1 MGEEDPDMNKSL
13 RPVLA
18 LSALA
23 VLGGCVAVP
32 AGPAYYHEPAPVV
45 LVPAPV
51 YHGPTVH
58 FDIRSRHGGH
68 RGPGPRRGHR

>member
-1 MGEEDPDMNKSL
+1 MNTFV
-13 RPVLA
+13 RPILA

-45 LVPAPV
+45 LVPTPL
-51 YHGPTVH
+51 YYGPTLH
-58 FDIRSRHGGH
+58 FDIRSGRAGPRGHHH
-68 RGPGPRRGHR
+68 RGPVPRRGRR

>member
-1 MGEEDPDMNKSL
+1 MSKSL

-68 RGPGPRRGHR
+68 RGPHRGPGPRRGHR